1 MGNRNKLAAGRLA
14 VLAFVGSTVSFAQ
27 GQQVGLDGSHVRELE
42 PLAIHPRTS
51 LTIVDQIRHNHFLKK
66 PLDDSASSEIFDK
79 YVSTLDPGHAYLL
92 QSDLDALN
100 KYRYQLDDALKHADL
115 KPAFAIYNTFHDRL
129 LRRLNALVARLEDGV
144 EKFNFDA
151 DETLQI
157 DREGAPWSENE
168 TANDALW
175 DRRLKASIL
184 SMRLSDRDLGDIQD
198 VLLKRYRNRLKQ
210 AQQTRSEDAFQLYIN
225 AFASTYDP
233 HTQYLSPRS
242 SENFNMTMS
251 LSLQGIG
258 AVLRTEDDYTSVVR
272 LVTAG
277 PADKAGE
284 LRPADR
290 IVSVGQ
296 GERGKL
302 IDVVG
307 WRLDDVVELIRGPKG
322 TIVRL
327 GLVDN
332 SGDEESSR
340 VIRIKRD
347 TVKLEDQAAKKRVFT
362 LESELGDVRIGVL
375 EIPTF
380 YVDFNAV
387 RRGDKDFKST
397 TRDVNKLI
405 EELKVEGVDGLV
417 VDLRSNGGGSLQ
429 EAQSLTGLFIRTGP
443 TVQVRKARRPNAR
456 VYRDE
461 DGRTAWDGPLAVLVN
476 RLSASASE
484 IFAGAIQDYQ
494 RGLVIG
500 TQTFGK
506 GTVQTL
512 VPLNRGQLKITEA
525 KFYRVSGDS
534 TQHQGIVPDITYPD
548 VFGIDNIGESTLED
562 ALTWDTIKPTSYRQ
576 TNGVE
581 PYLDRLRMNHE
592 RRVAQDPDFA
602 YLRSLSDWRRQ
613 KRAETHIS
621 LNQATRVNEK
631 EADDVW
637 RLDLENALL
646 IAKGEDP
653 VTNLKELET
662 RRSQREAEK
671 ISGSDED
678 PDPLIIETGNILMDY
693 INLSGSNRHTAQASN

>member
-1 MGNRNKLAAGRLA
+1 M
-14 VLAFVGSTVSFAQ
+14 
-27 GQQVGLDGSHVRELE
+27 
-42 PLAIHPRTS
+42 
-51 LTIVDQIRHNHFLKK
+51 
-66 PLDDSASSEIFDK
+66 
-79 YVSTLDPGHAYLL
+79 DPGHAYLL
-92 QSDLDALN
+92 QTDLDALN
-100 KYRYQLDDALKHADL
+100 EYRYRLDEALKHGDL
-115 KPAFAIYNTFHDRL
+115 KPAFAIYNTFQARL
-129 LRRLNALVARLEDGV
+129 LNRLDALIAGLEDGV

-157 DREGAPWSENE
+157 DRETAPWSESE
-168 TANDALW
+168 AANDALW
-175 DRRLKASIL
+175 ERRVKASIL
-184 SMRLSDRDLGDIQD
+184 SMKLNERDLGDIQD

-242 SENFNMTMS
+242 SENFNMSMS

-284 LRPADR
+284 LKPSDR

-327 GLVDN
+327 ELVDN

-340 VIRIKRD
+340 VIGIKRD
-347 TVKLEDQAAKKRVFT
+347 TVKLEEQAAQKKVFT

-387 RRGDKDFKST
+387 RRGEKNFRST
-397 TRDVNKLI
+397 TRDVNRLI

-461 DGRTAWDGPLAVLVN
+461 DGRMAWDGPLAVLVN

-534 TQHQGIVPDITYPD
+534 TQHQGIVPDIAYPD

-562 ALTWDTIKPTSYRQ
+562 ALSWDTIKPAVYRQ
-576 TNGVE
+576 TNNIQ
-581 PYLDRLRMNHE
+581 PYLERLRVNHE

-602 YLRSLSDWRRQ
+602 YLRSLSNWRRE

-621 LNQATRVNEK
+621 LNQTTRVIEK

-637 RLDLENALL
+637 RLGLENALL
-646 IAKGEDP
+646 IAKGEGP
-653 VTNLKELET
+653 VTNLEDLKA
-662 RRSQREAEK
+662 RQAQRESEK
-671 ISGSDED
+671 TSDSDDE
-678 PDPLIIETGNILMDY
+678 PDPLIMETGHILMDY
-693 INLSGSNRHTAQASN
+693 INLSGVSSQTAQASS

>member
-115 KPAFAIYNTFHDRL
+115 KPAFAIYNTFHARL
-129 LRRLNALVARLEDGV
+129 LRRLNALVARLEEGV

-653 VTNLKELET
+653 VTNLKVLET

-678 PDPLIIETGNILMDY
+678 PDPLVMETGNILMDY
-693 INLSGSNRHTAQASN
+693 INLSCSNRHTAQASN

>member
-1 MGNRNKLAAGRLA
+1 MGNRKKLAAGPLA
-14 VLAFVGSTVSFAQ
+14 VLALIVSVVVCAQ
-27 GQQVGLDGSHVRELE
+27 EGQVGFNESHARDLE

-51 LTIVDQIRHNHFLKK
+51 LTIVDQIRHNHFIKK

-79 YVSTLDPGHAYLL
+79 YVNTLDPGHAYLL
-92 QSDLDALN
+92 QPDLDSLN
-100 KYRYQLDDALKHADL
+100 KYRYRLDEALKHGDL
-115 KPAFAIYNTFHDRL
+115 KPAFAIYNTFHARL
-129 LRRLNALVARLEDGV
+129 LKRLDALIVGLEDGV
-144 EKFNFDA
+144 DKIDFDA
-151 DETLQI
+151 DEKLQI
-157 DREGAPWSENE
+157 DRETAPWSETE
-168 TANDALW
+168 AANDALW
-175 DRRLKASIL
+175 ERRIKASIL
-184 SMRLSDRDLGDIQD
+184 SMKLNERDLGDIQD
-198 VLLKRYRNRLKQ
+198 LLLKRYRNRLKQ
-210 AQQTRSEDAFQLYIN
+210 ARQTRSEDAFQLYIN

-242 SENFNMTMS
+242 SENFNMSMS

-284 LRPADR
+284 LRPSDR

-327 GLVDN
+327 ELVDN

-347 TVKLEDQAAKKRVFT
+347 TVKLEEQAAQKKVFT

-387 RRGDKDFKST
+387 RRGEKNFRST
-397 TRDVNKLI
+397 TRDVSRLI

-429 EAQSLTGLFIRTGP
+429 EAQSLTGLFIRKGP

-534 TQHQGIVPDITYPD
+534 TQHQGIVPDLSYPD

-562 ALTWDTIKPTSYRQ
+562 ALAWDTIKPAAYRE
-576 TNGVE
+576 TNNVQ
-581 PYLDRLRMNHE
+581 PYLERLRVNHE

-602 YLRSLSDWRRQ
+602 YLRSLSNWRRE

-621 LNQATRVNEK
+621 LNQTTRVIEK

-653 VTNLKELET
+653 VTSLKDLDA
-662 RRSQREAEK
+662 RRARRESEK
-671 ISGSDED
+671 NSDSD
-678 PDPLIIETGNILMDY
+678 DTPDPLIMETGHILRDY
-693 INLSGSNRHTAQASN
+693 INLSGVSSQTAQASN

>member
-1 MGNRNKLAAGRLA
+1 MGNRNKLTAGRLA

>member
-1 MGNRNKLAAGRLA
+1 MGNRKKLAAGPLA
-14 VLAFVGSTVSFAQ
+14 VLALIVSVVVCAQ
-27 GQQVGLDGSHVRELE
+27 EGQVGFNESHARDLE

-51 LTIVDQIRHNHFLKK
+51 LTIVDQIRHNHFVKK

-79 YVSTLDPGHAYLL
+79 YVNTLDPGHAYLL
-92 QSDLDALN
+92 QPDLDSLN
-100 KYRYQLDDALKHADL
+100 KYRYRLDEALKHGDL
-115 KPAFAIYNTFHDRL
+115 KPAFAIYNTFHARL
-129 LRRLNALVARLEDGV
+129 LKRLDALIVGLEDGV
-144 EKFNFDA
+144 DKIDFDA
-151 DETLQI
+151 DEKLQI
-157 DREGAPWSENE
+157 DRETAPWSETE
-168 TANDALW
+168 AANDALW
-175 DRRLKASIL
+175 ERRIKASIL
-184 SMRLSDRDLGDIQD
+184 SMKLNERDLGDIQD
-198 VLLKRYRNRLKQ
+198 LLLKRYRNRLKQ
-210 AQQTRSEDAFQLYIN
+210 ARQTRSEDAFQLYIN

-242 SENFNMTMS
+242 SENFNMSMS

-284 LRPADR
+284 LRPSDR

-327 GLVDN
+327 ELVDN

-347 TVKLEDQAAKKRVFT
+347 TVKLEEQAAQKKVFT

-387 RRGDKDFKST
+387 RRGEKNFRST
-397 TRDVNKLI
+397 TRDVSRLI

-429 EAQSLTGLFIRTGP
+429 EAQSLTGLFIRKGP

-534 TQHQGIVPDITYPD
+534 TQHQGIVPDISYPD

-562 ALTWDTIKPTSYRQ
+562 ALAWDTIKPAAYRE
-576 TNGVE
+576 TNNVQ
-581 PYLDRLRMNHE
+581 PYLERLRVNHE

-602 YLRSLSDWRRQ
+602 YLRSLSNWRRE

-621 LNQATRVNEK
+621 LNQTTRVIEK

-653 VTNLKELET
+653 VTSLKDLEA
-662 RRSQREAEK
+662 RRARRESEK
-671 ISGSDED
+671 NSDSD
-678 PDPLIIETGNILMDY
+678 DTPDPLIMETGHILRDY
-693 INLSGSNRHTAQASN
+693 INLSGVSSQTAQASN

>member
-129 LRRLNALVARLEDGV
+129 LRRLNALVARLEEGV

-678 PDPLIIETGNILMDY
+678 PDPLVIETGNILMDY

>member
-1 MGNRNKLAAGRLA
+1 MGNRKKLAAGPLA
-14 VLAFVGSTVSFAQ
+14 VLALIVSAVVYAQ
-27 GQQVGLDGSHVRELE
+27 EGQVAFNESHAQDLE

-51 LTIVDQIRHNHFLKK
+51 LTIVDQIRHNHFIKK

-79 YVSTLDPGHAYLL
+79 YVNTLDPGHAYLL
-92 QSDLDALN
+92 QTDLDALN
-100 KYRYQLDDALKHADL
+100 KYRYRLDEALKHGDL
-115 KPAFAIYNTFHDRL
+115 KPAFAIYNTFQSRL
-129 LRRLNALVARLEDGV
+129 LNRLDALIAGLEDGV

-157 DREGAPWSENE
+157 DREAAPWSESE
-168 TANDALW
+168 AANDALW
-175 DRRLKASIL
+175 ERRVKASIL
-184 SMRLSDRDLGDIQD
+184 SMKLNERDLGDIED

-210 AQQTRSEDAFQLYIN
+210 ARQTRSEDAFQLYIN

-242 SENFNMTMS
+242 SENFNMSMS

-272 LVTAG
+272 LVPAG

-284 LRPADR
+284 LKPSDR

-307 WRLDDVVELIRGPKG
+307 WRLDDVVELIRGPKD

-327 GLVDN
+327 ELVDN

-347 TVKLEDQAAKKRVFT
+347 TVKLEEQAAQKKVFT

-387 RRGDKDFKST
+387 RRGEKNFRST
-397 TRDVNKLI
+397 TRDVSRLI

-429 EAQSLTGLFIRTGP
+429 EAQSLTGLFIRKGP

-456 VYRDE
+456 IYRDE

-534 TQHQGIVPDITYPD
+534 TQHQGIVPDIAYPD

-562 ALTWDTIKPTSYRQ
+562 ALTWDTIKPAVYRQ
-576 TNGVE
+576 TNNVQ
-581 PYLDRLRMNHE
+581 PYLERLRVNHE

-602 YLRSLSDWRRQ
+602 YLRSLSNWRRE

-621 LNQATRVNEK
+621 LNQTTRVIEK

-637 RLDLENALL
+637 RLDLENALI

-653 VTNLKELET
+653 VTSLKDLAA
-662 RRSQREAEK
+662 RQAQRASEK
-671 ISGSDED
+671 ISDSDDD
-678 PDPLIIETGNILMDY
+678 PDPLIMETGHILMDY
-693 INLSGSNRHTAQASN
+693 INLSGVSSQTVQASN

>member
-1 MGNRNKLAAGRLA
+1 MGNREKLAAGPLA
-14 VLAFVGSTVSFAQ
+14 GLALIVSIVVCAQ
-27 GQQVGLDGSHVRELE
+27 EGQVAFHESHARDLE

-51 LTIVDQIRHNHFLKK
+51 LTIVDQIRHNHFVKK

-79 YVSTLDPGHAYLL
+79 YVNALDPGHAYLL
-92 QSDLDALN
+92 QPDLDALN
-100 KYRYQLDDALKHADL
+100 KYRYRLDEALKHGDL
-115 KPAFAIYNTFHDRL
+115 KPAFAIYNTFQARL
-129 LRRLNALVARLEDGV
+129 VNRLDALIAGLEDGI
-144 EKFNFDA
+144 EKFSFDA

-157 DREGAPWSENE
+157 DRETAPWSENE
-168 TANDALW
+168 AANDALW
-175 DRRLKASIL
+175 ERRVKASIL
-184 SMRLSDRDLGDIQD
+184 SMKLNERDLGDIQD

-210 AQQTRSEDAFQLYIN
+210 VRQARSEDAFQLYIN

-242 SENFNMTMS
+242 SENFNMSMS

-284 LRPADR
+284 LRPSDR

-327 GLVDN
+327 ELVDN

-340 VIRIKRD
+340 VIGIKRD
-347 TVKLEDQAAKKRVFT
+347 TVKLEEQAAQKKVFT
-362 LESELGDVRIGVL
+362 LESESGDVRIGVL
-375 EIPTF
+375 QIPTF

-387 RRGDKDFKST
+387 RRGEKNFRST
-397 TRDVNKLI
+397 TRDVSRLI

-443 TVQVRKARRPNAR
+443 TVQVRKARRPKAR

-534 TQHQGIVPDITYPD
+534 TQHQGIVPDISYPD
-548 VFGIDNIGESTLED
+548 VFGIDNIGESTLDD
-562 ALTWDTIKPTSYRQ
+562 ALTWDTIKPAVYRQ
-576 TNGVE
+576 TNNVQ
-581 PYLDRLRMNHE
+581 PYLARLRANHE

-602 YLRSLSDWRRQ
+602 YLRSLSNWRRE

-621 LNQATRVNEK
+621 LNQTTRVIEK

-637 RLDLENALL
+637 RLGLENALL

-653 VTNLKELET
+653 VTSLKDLKARQVQQE
-662 RRSQREAEK
+662 SEK
-671 ISGSDED
+671 VSDSDED
-678 PDPLIIETGNILMDY
+678 PDPLIMETGHILMDY
-693 INLSGSNRHTAQASN
+693 INLSGVSSQTAQASN

>member
-1 MGNRNKLAAGRLA
+1 MGNRKKLAAGPLA
-14 VLAFVGSTVSFAQ
+14 VLALIVSVVVCAQ
-27 GQQVGLDGSHVRELE
+27 EGQVAFNESHARDLE

-51 LTIVDQIRHNHFLKK
+51 LTIVDQIRHNHFIKK

-79 YVSTLDPGHAYLL
+79 YVNTLDPGHAYLL
-92 QSDLDALN
+92 QPDLDSLN
-100 KYRYQLDDALKHADL
+100 KYRYRLDEALKHGDL
-115 KPAFAIYNTFHDRL
+115 KPAFAIYNTFHARL
-129 LRRLNALVARLEDGV
+129 LKRLDALIVGLEDGV
-144 EKFNFDA
+144 DKIDFDA
-151 DETLQI
+151 DEKLQI
-157 DREGAPWSENE
+157 DRETAPWSESE
-168 TANDALW
+168 AANDALW
-175 DRRLKASIL
+175 ERRIKASIL
-184 SMRLSDRDLGDIQD
+184 SMKLNERDLGDIQD
-198 VLLKRYRNRLKQ
+198 LLLKRYRNRLKQ
-210 AQQTRSEDAFQLYIN
+210 ARQTRSEDAFQLYIN

-242 SENFNMTMS
+242 SENFNMSMS

-284 LRPADR
+284 LRPSDR

-327 GLVDN
+327 ELVDN

-347 TVKLEDQAAKKRVFT
+347 TVKLEEQAAQKKVFT

-387 RRGDKDFKST
+387 RRGEKNFRST
-397 TRDVNKLI
+397 TRDVSRLI
-405 EELKVEGVDGLV
+405 EELKAEGLDGLV

-429 EAQSLTGLFIRTGP
+429 EAQSLTGLFIRKGP

-461 DGRTAWDGPLAVLVN
+461 DERTAWDGPLAVLVN

-534 TQHQGIVPDITYPD
+534 TQHQGIVPDISYPD

-562 ALTWDTIKPTSYRQ
+562 ALAWDTIKPAAYRE
-576 TNGVE
+576 TNNVQ
-581 PYLDRLRMNHE
+581 PYLERLRVNHE

-602 YLRSLSDWRRQ
+602 YLRSLSNWRRE

-621 LNQATRVNEK
+621 LNQTTRVIEK

-653 VTNLKELET
+653 VTSLKGLEA
-662 RRSQREAEK
+662 RRARRESEK
-671 ISGSDED
+671 NSDSD
-678 PDPLIIETGNILMDY
+678 DTPDPLIMETGHILRDY
-693 INLSGSNRHTAQASN
+693 INLSGVSSQTAQASN

>member
-14 VLAFVGSTVSFAQ
+14 VLALFSSAVLYTQ
-27 GQQVGLDGSHVRELE
+27 GQQVALDGSHVRELE
-42 PLAIHPRTS
+42 PLAVHPRTS

-79 YVSTLDPGHAYLL
+79 YVTTLDPGHAYLL

-100 KYRYQLDDALKHADL
+100 KYRYQLDEALKHGDL
-115 KPAFAIYNTFHDRL
+115 KPAFDIYNTFHNRYL
-129 LRRLNALVARLEDGV
+129 KRLNALVERLEDGV
-144 EKFNFDA
+144 EKFDFDE

-157 DREGAPWSENE
+157 DREAAPWSENE

-210 AQQTRSEDAFQLYIN
+210 AQQARSEDAFQLYIN

-284 LRPADR
+284 LRPSDR

-322 TIVRL
+322 TVVRL

-332 SGDEESSR
+332 SGDEESGR

-387 RRGDKDFKST
+387 RRGDKNFKST

-405 EELKVEGVDGLV
+405 EELKDEGVDGLV

-429 EAQSLTGLFIRTGP
+429 EAQSLTGLFIRNGP

-456 VYRDE
+456 VYSDE

-534 TQHQGIVPDITYPD
+534 TQHQGIVPDIAYPD
-548 VFGIDNIGESTLED
+548 VFGIDNIGESTLDD
-562 ALTWDTIKPTSYRQ
+562 ALTWDTIKPTSYQQ
-576 TNGVE
+576 TNGIE
-581 PYLDRLRMNHE
+581 PYLDQLRENHE

-613 KRAETHIS
+613 KRAETHVS

-631 EADDVW
+631 EADDEW

-671 ISGSDED
+671 ISGTDED

-693 INLSGSNRHTAQASN
+693 INLSGLNRHTAQASN

>member
-51 LTIVDQIRHNHFLKK
+51 LTIVDQIRHNHFIKK

>member
-1 MGNRNKLAAGRLA
+1 MGNRKKLAAGPLA
-14 VLAFVGSTVSFAQ
+14 VLALIVSVVVCAQ
-27 GQQVGLDGSHVRELE
+27 EGQVGFNESHARDLE

-51 LTIVDQIRHNHFLKK
+51 LTIVDQIRHNHFVKK

-79 YVSTLDPGHAYLL
+79 YVNTLDPGHAYLL
-92 QSDLDALN
+92 QPDLDSLN
-100 KYRYQLDDALKHADL
+100 KYRYRLDEALKHGDL
-115 KPAFAIYNTFHDRL
+115 KPAFAIYNTFHARL
-129 LRRLNALVARLEDGV
+129 LKRLDALIVGLEDGV
-144 EKFNFDA
+144 DKIDFDA
-151 DETLQI
+151 DEKLQI
-157 DREGAPWSENE
+157 DRETAPWSETE
-168 TANDALW
+168 AANDALW
-175 DRRLKASIL
+175 ERRIKASIL
-184 SMRLSDRDLGDIQD
+184 SMKLNERDLGDIQD
-198 VLLKRYRNRLKQ
+198 LLLKRYRNRLKQ
-210 AQQTRSEDAFQLYIN
+210 ARQTRSEDAFQLYIN

-242 SENFNMTMS
+242 SENFNMSMS

-284 LRPADR
+284 LRPSDR

-327 GLVDN
+327 ELVDN

-347 TVKLEDQAAKKRVFT
+347 TVKLEEQAAQKKVFT

-387 RRGDKDFKST
+387 RRGEKNFRST
-397 TRDVNKLI
+397 TRDVSRLI

-429 EAQSLTGLFIRTGP
+429 EAQSLTGLFIRKGP

-534 TQHQGIVPDITYPD
+534 TQHQGIVPDISYPD

-562 ALTWDTIKPTSYRQ
+562 ALAWDTIKPAAYRE
-576 TNGVE
+576 TNNVQ
-581 PYLDRLRMNHE
+581 PYLERLRVNHE

-602 YLRSLSDWRRQ
+602 YLRSLSNWRRE

-621 LNQATRVNEK
+621 LNQTTRVIEK

-653 VTNLKELET
+653 VTSLKGLEA
-662 RRSQREAEK
+662 RRARRESEK
-671 ISGSDED
+671 NSDSD
-678 PDPLIIETGNILMDY
+678 DTPDPLIMETGHILRDY
-693 INLSGSNRHTAQASN
+693 INLSGVSSQTAQASN

>member
-1 MGNRNKLAAGRLA
+1 MGNRKKLAAGPLA
-14 VLAFVGSTVSFAQ
+14 VLALIVSAVVYAQ
-27 GQQVGLDGSHVRELE
+27 EGQVAFNESHAQDLE

-51 LTIVDQIRHNHFLKK
+51 LTIVDQIRHNHFIKK

-79 YVSTLDPGHAYLL
+79 YVNTLDPGHAYLL
-92 QSDLDALN
+92 QTDLDALN
-100 KYRYQLDDALKHADL
+100 KYRYRLDEALKHGDL
-115 KPAFAIYNTFHDRL
+115 KPAFAIYNTFQVRL
-129 LRRLNALVARLEDGV
+129 LNRLDALIAGLEDGV

-157 DREGAPWSENE
+157 DREAAPWSESE
-168 TANDALW
+168 AANDALW
-175 DRRLKASIL
+175 ERRVKASIL
-184 SMRLSDRDLGDIQD
+184 SMKLNERDLGDIED

-210 AQQTRSEDAFQLYIN
+210 ARQTRSEDAFQLYIN

-242 SENFNMTMS
+242 SENFNMSMS

-272 LVTAG
+272 LVPAG

-284 LRPADR
+284 LKPSDR

-307 WRLDDVVELIRGPKG
+307 WRLDDVVELIRGPKD

-327 GLVDN
+327 ELVDN

-347 TVKLEDQAAKKRVFT
+347 TVKLEEQAAQKKVFT

-387 RRGDKDFKST
+387 RRGEKNFRST
-397 TRDVNKLI
+397 TRDVSRLI

-429 EAQSLTGLFIRTGP
+429 EAQSLTGLFIRKGP

-456 VYRDE
+456 IYRDE

-534 TQHQGIVPDITYPD
+534 TQHQGIVPDIAYPD

-562 ALTWDTIKPTSYRQ
+562 ALTWDTIKPAVYRQ
-576 TNGVE
+576 TNNVQ
-581 PYLDRLRMNHE
+581 PYLERLRVNHE

-602 YLRSLSDWRRQ
+602 YLRSLSNWRRE

-621 LNQATRVNEK
+621 LNQTTRVIEK

-637 RLDLENALL
+637 RLDLENALI

-653 VTNLKELET
+653 VTSLKDLAA
-662 RRSQREAEK
+662 RQAQRASEK
-671 ISGSDED
+671 ISDSDDD
-678 PDPLIIETGNILMDY
+678 PDPLIMETGHILMDY
-693 INLSGSNRHTAQASN
+693 INLSGVSSQTVQASN

>member
-1 MGNRNKLAAGRLA
+1 MGNRKKLAAGPLA
-14 VLAFVGSTVSFAQ
+14 VLALIVSVVVCAQ
-27 GQQVGLDGSHVRELE
+27 EGQVGFNESHARDLE

-51 LTIVDQIRHNHFLKK
+51 LTIVDQIRHNHFVKK

-79 YVSTLDPGHAYLL
+79 YVNTLDPGHAYLL
-92 QSDLDALN
+92 QPDLDSLN
-100 KYRYQLDDALKHADL
+100 KYRYRLDEALKHGDL
-115 KPAFAIYNTFHDRL
+115 KPAFAIYNTFHARL
-129 LRRLNALVARLEDGV
+129 LKRLDALIVGLEDGV
-144 EKFNFDA
+144 DKIDFDA
-151 DETLQI
+151 DEKLQI
-157 DREGAPWSENE
+157 DRETAPWSESE
-168 TANDALW
+168 AANDALW
-175 DRRLKASIL
+175 ERRIKASIL
-184 SMRLSDRDLGDIQD
+184 SMKLNERDLGDIQD
-198 VLLKRYRNRLKQ
+198 LLLKRYRNRLKQ
-210 AQQTRSEDAFQLYIN
+210 ARQTRSEDAFQLYIN

-242 SENFNMTMS
+242 SENFNMSMS

-284 LRPADR
+284 LRPSDR

-327 GLVDN
+327 ELVDN

-347 TVKLEDQAAKKRVFT
+347 TVKLEEQAAQKKVFT
-362 LESELGDVRIGVL
+362 LESESGDVRIGVL

-387 RRGDKDFKST
+387 RRGEKNFRST
-397 TRDVNKLI
+397 TRDVSRLI
-405 EELKVEGVDGLV
+405 EELKAEGLDGLV

-429 EAQSLTGLFIRTGP
+429 EAQSLTGLFIRKGP

-461 DGRTAWDGPLAVLVN
+461 DERTAWDGPLAVLVN

-534 TQHQGIVPDITYPD
+534 TQHQGIVPDISYPD

-562 ALTWDTIKPTSYRQ
+562 ALAWDTIKPAAYRE
-576 TNGVE
+576 TNNVQ
-581 PYLDRLRMNHE
+581 PYLERLRVNHE

-602 YLRSLSDWRRQ
+602 YLRSLSNWRRE

-621 LNQATRVNEK
+621 LNQTTRVIEK

-637 RLDLENALL
+637 RLGLENALL
-646 IAKGEDP
+646 IAKGEAP
-653 VTNLKELET
+653 VTNLEDLKA
-662 RRSQREAEK
+662 RQAQRESEK
-671 ISGSDED
+671 TSDSDDE
-678 PDPLIIETGNILMDY
+678 PDPLIMETGHILMDY
-693 INLSGSNRHTAQASN
+693 INLSGVSGQTAQASS

>member
-1 MGNRNKLAAGRLA
+1 MGNRKKLAAGPLA
-14 VLAFVGSTVSFAQ
+14 VLALIVSSVVYAQ
-27 GQQVGLDGSHVRELE
+27 EGQVAFNESHAQDLE

-51 LTIVDQIRHNHFLKK
+51 LTIVDQIRHNHFIKK

-79 YVSTLDPGHAYLL
+79 YVNTLDPGHAYLL
-92 QSDLDALN
+92 QTDLDALN
-100 KYRYQLDDALKHADL
+100 KYRYRLDEALKHGDL
-115 KPAFAIYNTFHDRL
+115 KPAFAIYNTFQARL
-129 LRRLNALVARLEDGV
+129 LNRLDALIAGLEDGV

-157 DREGAPWSENE
+157 DREAAPWSESE
-168 TANDALW
+168 AANDALW
-175 DRRLKASIL
+175 ERRVKASIL
-184 SMRLSDRDLGDIQD
+184 SMKLNERDLGDIQD

-210 AQQTRSEDAFQLYIN
+210 ARQTRSEDAFQLYIN

-242 SENFNMTMS
+242 SENFNMSMS

-284 LRPADR
+284 LKPSDR

-307 WRLDDVVELIRGPKG
+307 WRLDDVVELIRGPKD

-327 GLVDN
+327 ELVDN

-347 TVKLEDQAAKKRVFT
+347 TVKLEEQAAQKKVFT

-387 RRGDKDFKST
+387 RRGEKNFRST
-397 TRDVNKLI
+397 TRDVSRLI

-429 EAQSLTGLFIRTGP
+429 EAQSLTGLFIRKGP

-456 VYRDE
+456 IYRDE

-534 TQHQGIVPDITYPD
+534 TQHQGIVPDIAYPD

-562 ALTWDTIKPTSYRQ
+562 ALTWDTIKPAVYRQ
-576 TNGVE
+576 TNNVQ
-581 PYLDRLRMNHE
+581 PYLERLRVNHE

-602 YLRSLSDWRRQ
+602 YLRSLSNWRRE

-621 LNQATRVNEK
+621 LNQTIRVIEK

-653 VTNLKELET
+653 VTSLKDLAA
-662 RRSQREAEK
+662 RQAQRASEK
-671 ISGSDED
+671 ISDSDDD
-678 PDPLIIETGNILMDY
+678 PDPLIMETGHILMDY
-693 INLSGSNRHTAQASN
+693 INLSGVSSQTAQASN

>member
-100 KYRYQLDDALKHADL
+100 KYRYQLDEALKHGDL

-129 LRRLNALVARLEDGV
+129 LKRLNALVARLEEGV

-157 DREGAPWSENE
+157 DREAAPWSENE

-602 YLRSLSDWRRQ
+602 YLQSLSDWRRQ

>member
-1 MGNRNKLAAGRLA
+1 MKL
-14 VLAFVGSTVSFAQ
+14 
-27 GQQVGLDGSHVRELE
+27 
-42 PLAIHPRTS
+42 
-51 LTIVDQIRHNHFLKK
+51 
-66 PLDDSASSEIFDK
+66 
-79 YVSTLDPGHAYLL
+79 
-92 QSDLDALN
+92 
-100 KYRYQLDDALKHADL
+100 
-115 KPAFAIYNTFHDRL
+115 
-129 LRRLNALVARLEDGV
+129 
-144 EKFNFDA
+144 
-151 DETLQI
+151 
-157 DREGAPWSENE
+157 NE
-168 TANDALW
+168 
-175 DRRLKASIL
+175 
-184 SMRLSDRDLGDIQD
+184 RDLGDIQD
-198 VLLKRYRNRLKQ
+198 LLLKRYRNRLKQ
-210 AQQTRSEDAFQLYIN
+210 ARQTRSEDAFQLYIN

-242 SENFNMTMS
+242 SENFNMSMS

-284 LRPADR
+284 LRPSDR

-327 GLVDN
+327 ELVDN

-347 TVKLEDQAAKKRVFT
+347 TVKLEEQAAQKKVFT

-387 RRGDKDFKST
+387 RRGEKNFRST
-397 TRDVNKLI
+397 TRDVSRLI

-417 VDLRSNGGGSLQ
+417 VDLRGNGGGSLQ
-429 EAQSLTGLFIRTGP
+429 EAQSLTGLFIRKGP

-461 DGRTAWDGPLAVLVN
+461 DERTAWDGPLAVLVN

-534 TQHQGIVPDITYPD
+534 TQHQGIVPDISYPD

-562 ALTWDTIKPTSYRQ
+562 ALAWDTIKPAAYRE
-576 TNGVE
+576 TNNVQ
-581 PYLDRLRMNHE
+581 PYLERLRVNHE

-602 YLRSLSDWRRQ
+602 YLRSLSNWRRE

-621 LNQATRVNEK
+621 LNQTTRVIEK

-653 VTNLKELET
+653 VTSLKDLDA
-662 RRSQREAEK
+662 RRARRESEK
-671 ISGSDED
+671 NSDSD
-678 PDPLIIETGNILMDY
+678 DTPDPLIMETGHILRDY
-693 INLSGSNRHTAQASN
+693 INLSGVSSQTAQASN

>member
-534 TQHQGIVPDITYPD
+534 TQHQGVVPDINYPD

>member
-100 KYRYQLDDALKHADL
+100 KYRYQLDEALKHGDL

-129 LRRLNALVARLEDGV
+129 LKRLNALLARLEDGV

-157 DREGAPWSENE
+157 DREAAPWSENE

>member
-1 MGNRNKLAAGRLA
+1 MGNRKKLAAGPLA
-14 VLAFVGSTVSFAQ
+14 VLALIVSSVVYAQ
-27 GQQVGLDGSHVRELE
+27 EGQVAFNESHAQDLE

-51 LTIVDQIRHNHFLKK
+51 LTIVDQIRHNHFIKK

-79 YVSTLDPGHAYLL
+79 YVNTLDPGHAYLL
-92 QSDLDALN
+92 QTDLDALN
-100 KYRYQLDDALKHADL
+100 EYRYRLDEALKHGDL
-115 KPAFAIYNTFHDRL
+115 KPAFAIYNTFQARL
-129 LRRLNALVARLEDGV
+129 LNRLDALIAGLEDGV

-157 DREGAPWSENE
+157 DREAAPWSESE
-168 TANDALW
+168 AANDALW
-175 DRRLKASIL
+175 ERRVKASIL
-184 SMRLSDRDLGDIQD
+184 SMKLNERDLGDIQD

-210 AQQTRSEDAFQLYIN
+210 ARQTRSEDAFQLYIN

-242 SENFNMTMS
+242 SENFNMSMS

-272 LVTAG
+272 LVPAG

-284 LRPADR
+284 LKPSDR

-307 WRLDDVVELIRGPKG
+307 WRLDDVVELIRGPKD

-327 GLVDN
+327 ELVDN

-347 TVKLEDQAAKKRVFT
+347 TVKLEEQAAQKKVFT

-387 RRGDKDFKST
+387 RRGEKNFRST
-397 TRDVNKLI
+397 TRDVSRLI

-429 EAQSLTGLFIRTGP
+429 EAQSLTGLFIRKGP

-456 VYRDE
+456 IYRDE

-534 TQHQGIVPDITYPD
+534 TQHQGIVPDIAYPD

-562 ALTWDTIKPTSYRQ
+562 ALTWDTIKPAVYRQ
-576 TNGVE
+576 TNNVQ
-581 PYLDRLRMNHE
+581 PYLERLRVKHE

-602 YLRSLSDWRRQ
+602 YLRSLSNWRRE

-621 LNQATRVNEK
+621 LNQTTRVIEK

-653 VTNLKELET
+653 VTSLKDLAA
-662 RRSQREAEK
+662 RQAQRASEK
-671 ISGSDED
+671 ISDSDDD
-678 PDPLIIETGNILMDY
+678 PDPLIMETGHILMDY
-693 INLSGSNRHTAQASN
+693 INLSGVSSQTAQASN

>member
-129 LRRLNALVARLEDGV
+129 LRRLNALVARLEEGV

>member
-1 MGNRNKLAAGRLA
+1 MGNRKKLAAGPLA
-14 VLAFVGSTVSFAQ
+14 VLALIVSSVVYAQ
-27 GQQVGLDGSHVRELE
+27 EGQVAFNESHAQDLE

-51 LTIVDQIRHNHFLKK
+51 LTIVDQIRHNHFIKK

-79 YVSTLDPGHAYLL
+79 YVNTLDPGHAYLL
-92 QSDLDALN
+92 QTDLDALN
-100 KYRYQLDDALKHADL
+100 KYRYRLDEALKHGDL
-115 KPAFAIYNTFHDRL
+115 KPAFAIYNTFQARL
-129 LRRLNALVARLEDGV
+129 LNRLDALIAGLEDGV
-144 EKFNFDA
+144 EKINFDA

-157 DREGAPWSENE
+157 DREAAPWSESE
-168 TANDALW
+168 AANDALW
-175 DRRLKASIL
+175 ERRVKASIL
-184 SMRLSDRDLGDIQD
+184 SMKLNERDLGDIQD

-210 AQQTRSEDAFQLYIN
+210 ARQTRSEDAFQLYIN

-242 SENFNMTMS
+242 SENFNMSMS

-272 LVTAG
+272 LVPAG

-284 LRPADR
+284 LKPSDR

-307 WRLDDVVELIRGPKG
+307 WRLDDVVELIRGPKD

-327 GLVDN
+327 ELVDN

-347 TVKLEDQAAKKRVFT
+347 TVKLEEQAAQKKVFT

-387 RRGDKDFKST
+387 RRGEKNFRST
-397 TRDVNKLI
+397 TRDVSRLI

-429 EAQSLTGLFIRTGP
+429 EAQSLTGLFIRKGP

-456 VYRDE
+456 IYRDE

-534 TQHQGIVPDITYPD
+534 TQHQGIVPDIAYPD

-562 ALTWDTIKPTSYRQ
+562 ALTWDTIKPAVYRQ
-576 TNGVE
+576 TNNIQ
-581 PYLDRLRMNHE
+581 PYLERLRVNHE

-602 YLRSLSDWRRQ
+602 YLRSLSNWRRE

-621 LNQATRVNEK
+621 LNQTTRVIEK

-637 RLDLENALL
+637 RLGLENALL

-653 VTNLKELET
+653 VTSLKDLAA
-662 RRSQREAEK
+662 RQAQRASEK
-671 ISGSDED
+671 ISDSDDD
-678 PDPLIIETGNILMDY
+678 PDPLIMETGHILMDY
-693 INLSGSNRHTAQASN
+693 INLSGVSSQTAQASN

>member
-1 MGNRNKLAAGRLA
+1 M
-14 VLAFVGSTVSFAQ
+14 
-27 GQQVGLDGSHVRELE
+27 
-42 PLAIHPRTS
+42 
-51 LTIVDQIRHNHFLKK
+51 DQIRHNHFVKK

-79 YVSTLDPGHAYLL
+79 YVNALDPGHAYLL
-92 QSDLDALN
+92 QPDLDALN
-100 KYRYQLDDALKHADL
+100 KYRYRLDEALKHGDL
-115 KPAFAIYNTFHDRL
+115 KPAFAIYNTFQARL
-129 LRRLNALVARLEDGV
+129 VNRLDALIAGLEDGI
-144 EKFNFDA
+144 EKFSFDA

-157 DREGAPWSENE
+157 DRETAPWSENE
-168 TANDALW
+168 AANDALW
-175 DRRLKASIL
+175 ERRVKASIL
-184 SMRLSDRDLGDIQD
+184 SMKLNERDLGDIQD

-210 AQQTRSEDAFQLYIN
+210 VRQARSEDAFQLYIN

-242 SENFNMTMS
+242 SENFNMSMS

-284 LRPADR
+284 LRPSDR

-327 GLVDN
+327 ELVDN

-340 VIRIKRD
+340 VIGIKRD
-347 TVKLEDQAAKKRVFT
+347 TVKLEEQAAQKKVFT
-362 LESELGDVRIGVL
+362 LESESGDVRIGVL
-375 EIPTF
+375 QIPTF

-387 RRGDKDFKST
+387 RRGEKNFRST
-397 TRDVNKLI
+397 TRDVSRLI

-443 TVQVRKARRPNAR
+443 TVQVRKARRPKAR

-534 TQHQGIVPDITYPD
+534 TQHQGIVPDISYPD
-548 VFGIDNIGESTLED
+548 VFGIDNIGESTLDD
-562 ALTWDTIKPTSYRQ
+562 ALTWDTIKPAVYRQ
-576 TNGVE
+576 TNNVQ
-581 PYLDRLRMNHE
+581 PYLARLRANHE

-602 YLRSLSDWRRQ
+602 YLRSLSNWRRE

-621 LNQATRVNEK
+621 LNQTTRVIEK

-637 RLDLENALL
+637 RLGLENALL
-646 IAKGEDP
+646 IAKGDDP
-653 VTNLKELET
+653 VTSLKDLKARQMQQE
-662 RRSQREAEK
+662 SEK
-671 ISGSDED
+671 VSDSDED
-678 PDPLIIETGNILMDY
+678 PDPLIMETGHILMDY
-693 INLSGSNRHTAQASN
+693 INLSGVSSQTAQASN

>member
-115 KPAFAIYNTFHDRL
+115 KPAFAIYNTFHARL
-129 LRRLNALVARLEDGV
+129 LRRLNALVARLEEGV

>member
-1 MGNRNKLAAGRLA
+1 MGNRNKLTAGRLA

-92 QSDLDALN
+92 QSDLDALDN
-100 KYRYQLDDALKHADL
+100 YRYQLDEALKHGDL

-129 LRRLNALVARLEDGV
+129 LKRLNALVARLEEGV

-157 DREGAPWSENE
+157 DREAAPWSENE

>member
-157 DREGAPWSENE
+157 DREAAPWSENE

>member
-1 MGNRNKLAAGRLA
+1 MGNRKKLAAGPLA
-14 VLAFVGSTVSFAQ
+14 VLALIVSVVVCAQ
-27 GQQVGLDGSHVRELE
+27 EGQVGFNESHARDLE

-51 LTIVDQIRHNHFLKK
+51 LTIVDQIRHNHFIKK

-79 YVSTLDPGHAYLL
+79 YVNTLDPGHAYLL
-92 QSDLDALN
+92 QPDLDSLN
-100 KYRYQLDDALKHADL
+100 KYRYRLDEALKHGDL
-115 KPAFAIYNTFHDRL
+115 KPAFAIYNTFHARL
-129 LRRLNALVARLEDGV
+129 LKRLDALIVGLEDGV
-144 EKFNFDA
+144 DKIDFDA
-151 DETLQI
+151 DEKLQI
-157 DREGAPWSENE
+157 DRETAPWSETE
-168 TANDALW
+168 AANDALW
-175 DRRLKASIL
+175 ERRIKASIL
-184 SMRLSDRDLGDIQD
+184 SMKLNERDLGDIQD
-198 VLLKRYRNRLKQ
+198 LLLKRYRNRLKQ
-210 AQQTRSEDAFQLYIN
+210 ARQTRSEDAFQLYIN

-242 SENFNMTMS
+242 SENFNMSMS

-284 LRPADR
+284 LRPSDR

-327 GLVDN
+327 ELVDN

-347 TVKLEDQAAKKRVFT
+347 TVKLEEQAAQKKVFT

-387 RRGDKDFKST
+387 RRGEKNFRST
-397 TRDVNKLI
+397 TRDVSRLI

-429 EAQSLTGLFIRTGP
+429 EAQSLTGLFIRKGP

-534 TQHQGIVPDITYPD
+534 TQHQGIVPDISYPD

-562 ALTWDTIKPTSYRQ
+562 ALAWDTIKPAAYRE
-576 TNGVE
+576 TNNVQ
-581 PYLDRLRMNHE
+581 PYLERLRVNHE

-602 YLRSLSDWRRQ
+602 YLRSLSNWRRE

-621 LNQATRVNEK
+621 LNQTTRVIEK

-653 VTNLKELET
+653 VTSLKDLEA
-662 RRSQREAEK
+662 RRARRESEK
-671 ISGSDED
+671 NSDSD
-678 PDPLIIETGNILMDY
+678 DTPDPLIMETGHILRDY
-693 INLSGSNRHTAQASN
+693 INLSGVSSQTAQASN

>member
-1 MGNRNKLAAGRLA
+1 M
-14 VLAFVGSTVSFAQ
+14 
-27 GQQVGLDGSHVRELE
+27 
-42 PLAIHPRTS
+42 
-51 LTIVDQIRHNHFLKK
+51 DQIRHNHFVKK

-79 YVSTLDPGHAYLL
+79 YVNALDPGHAYLL
-92 QSDLDALN
+92 QPDLDALN
-100 KYRYQLDDALKHADL
+100 KYRYRLDEALKHGDL
-115 KPAFAIYNTFHDRL
+115 KPAFAIYNTFQARL
-129 LRRLNALVARLEDGV
+129 VNRLDALIAGLEDGI
-144 EKFNFDA
+144 EKFSFDA

-157 DREGAPWSENE
+157 DRETAPWSENE
-168 TANDALW
+168 AANDALW
-175 DRRLKASIL
+175 ERRVKASIL
-184 SMRLSDRDLGDIQD
+184 SMKLNERDLGDIQD

-210 AQQTRSEDAFQLYIN
+210 VRQARSEDAFQLYIN

-242 SENFNMTMS
+242 SENFNMSMS

-284 LRPADR
+284 LRPSDR

-327 GLVDN
+327 ELVDN

-340 VIRIKRD
+340 VIGIKRD
-347 TVKLEDQAAKKRVFT
+347 TVKLEEQAAQKKVFT
-362 LESELGDVRIGVL
+362 LESESGDVRIGVL
-375 EIPTF
+375 QIPTF

-387 RRGDKDFKST
+387 RRGEKNFRST
-397 TRDVNKLI
+397 TRDVSRLI

-443 TVQVRKARRPNAR
+443 TVQVRKARRPKAR

-534 TQHQGIVPDITYPD
+534 TQHQGIVPDISYPD
-548 VFGIDNIGESTLED
+548 VFGIDNIGESTLDD
-562 ALTWDTIKPTSYRQ
+562 ALTWDTIKPAVYRQ
-576 TNGVE
+576 TNNVQ
-581 PYLDRLRMNHE
+581 PYLARLRANHE

-602 YLRSLSDWRRQ
+602 YLRSLSNWRRE

-621 LNQATRVNEK
+621 LNQTTRVIEK

-637 RLDLENALL
+637 RLGLENALL
-646 IAKGEDP
+646 IAKGDDP
-653 VTNLKELET
+653 VTSLKDLKARQVQQE
-662 RRSQREAEK
+662 SEK
-671 ISGSDED
+671 VSDSDED
-678 PDPLIIETGNILMDY
+678 PDPLIMETGHILMDY
-693 INLSGSNRHTAQASN
+693 INLSGVSSQTAQASN

>member
-115 KPAFAIYNTFHDRL
+115 KPAFAIYNTFHARL

-157 DREGAPWSENE
+157 DREAAPWSENE

>member
-115 KPAFAIYNTFHDRL
+115 KPAFAIYNTFHARL

-678 PDPLIIETGNILMDY
+678 PDPLVVETGNILMDY

>member
-100 KYRYQLDDALKHADL
+100 KYRYQLDEALKHGDL

-129 LRRLNALVARLEDGV
+129 LRRLNALVARLEEGV

-157 DREGAPWSENE
+157 DREAAPWSENE

-322 TIVRL
+322 TIMRL

-592 RRVAQDPDFA
+592 QRVAQDPDFA

>member
-92 QSDLDALN
+92 QSDLDALDN
-100 KYRYQLDDALKHADL
+100 YRYQLDEALKHGDL

-129 LRRLNALVARLEDGV
+129 LKRLNALVARLEEGV

-157 DREGAPWSENE
+157 DREAAPWSENE

-581 PYLDRLRMNHE
+581 PYLDRLRVNHE

-602 YLRSLSDWRRQ
+602 YLQSLSDWRRQ

>member
-1 MGNRNKLAAGRLA
+1 MGNRTKLAVRPLA
-14 VLAFVGSTVSFAQ
+14 LVALVASFIVCAEDQKGAFN
-27 GQQVGLDGSHVRELE
+27 DDHVPNLE

-51 LTIVDQIRHNHFLKK
+51 LTIVDQIRHNHFVKK
-66 PLDDSASSEIFDK
+66 PLDDAASSEIFDK
-79 YVSTLDPGHAYLL
+79 YVNTLDPGHAYLL
-92 QSDLDALN
+92 QTDLDALN
-100 KYRYQLDDALKHADL
+100 NYRYQLDEALKHGDL
-115 KPAFAIYNTFHDRL
+115 KPAFAIYNTFRGRLLDRL
-129 LRRLNALVARLEDGV
+129 DSLVARLEEGV
-144 EKFNFDA
+144 EKFTFESE
-151 DETLQI
+151 DELQL
-157 DREGAPWSENE
+157 DRDTAPWPENE
-168 TANDALW
+168 AASDALW
-175 DRRLKASIL
+175 ERRLKASIL
-184 SMRLSDRDLGDIQD
+184 SMKLNERDLDDIQD

-210 AQQTRSEDAFQLYIN
+210 AQKTRPEDAFQIYIN

-242 SENFNMTMS
+242 SENFNMSMS

-284 LRPADR
+284 LRPSDR

-332 SGDEESSR
+332 SGDEESGR
-340 VIRIKRD
+340 VIQIKRD
-347 TVKLEDQAAKKRVFT
+347 TVKLEEQAAQKKVFK

-387 RRGDKDFKST
+387 RRGEKNFRST
-397 TRDVNKLI
+397 TRDVRKLI
-405 EELKVEGVDGLV
+405 EELKAEGVDGLV

-429 EAQSLTGLFIRTGP
+429 EAQSLTGLFISTGP
-443 TVQVRKARRPNAR
+443 TVQVRKARRPSAR

-534 TQHQGIVPDITYPD
+534 TQHQGIVPDIAYPD
-548 VFGIDNIGESTLED
+548 VFGVDDIGESTLED
-562 ALTWDTIKPTSYRQ
+562 ALIWDTIKPAPYREG
-576 TNGVE
+576 NAIR
-581 PYLDRLRMNHE
+581 PYLDRLRANHE
-592 RRVAQDPDFA
+592 RRVSQDPDFV
-602 YLRSLSDWRRQ
+602 YLRSMSDWRKE
-613 KRAETHIS
+613 KRAETHVS
-621 LNQATRVNEK
+621 LNQTTRLSEK
-631 EADDVW
+631 EADDLW
-637 RLDLENALL
+637 RLELENTLL
-646 IAKGEDP
+646 VANGENP
-653 VTNLKELET
+653 VKSLKELEAHKS
-662 RRSQREAEK
+662 RREAEK
-671 ISGSDED
+671 VSESSED
-678 PDPLIIETGNILMDY
+678 PDPLIVETGHILKDY
-693 INLSGSNRHTAQASN
+693 INLSGVNRHTAQASN

>member
-1 MGNRNKLAAGRLA
+1 MGNRKKLAAGPLA
-14 VLAFVGSTVSFAQ
+14 VIALIVSVVVCAQ
-27 GQQVGLDGSHVRELE
+27 EGQVGFNESHARDLE

-51 LTIVDQIRHNHFLKK
+51 LTIVDQIRHNHFIKK

-79 YVSTLDPGHAYLL
+79 YVNTLDPGHAYLL
-92 QSDLDALN
+92 QPDLDSLN
-100 KYRYQLDDALKHADL
+100 KYRYRLDEALKHGDL
-115 KPAFAIYNTFHDRL
+115 KPAFAIYNTFHARL
-129 LRRLNALVARLEDGV
+129 LKRLDALIVGLEDGV
-144 EKFNFDA
+144 DKIDFDA
-151 DETLQI
+151 DEKLQI
-157 DREGAPWSENE
+157 DRETAPWSETE
-168 TANDALW
+168 AANDALW
-175 DRRLKASIL
+175 ERRIKASIL
-184 SMRLSDRDLGDIQD
+184 SMKLNERDLGDIQD
-198 VLLKRYRNRLKQ
+198 LLLKRYRNRLKQ
-210 AQQTRSEDAFQLYIN
+210 ARQTRSEDAFQLYIN

-242 SENFNMTMS
+242 SENFNMSMS

-284 LRPADR
+284 LRPSDR

-327 GLVDN
+327 ELVDN

-347 TVKLEDQAAKKRVFT
+347 TVKLEEQAAQKKVFT

-387 RRGDKDFKST
+387 RRGEKNFRST
-397 TRDVNKLI
+397 TRDVSRLI

-429 EAQSLTGLFIRTGP
+429 EAQSLTGLFIRKGP

-534 TQHQGIVPDITYPD
+534 TQHQGIVPDISYPD

-562 ALTWDTIKPTSYRQ
+562 ALAWDTIKPAAYRE
-576 TNGVE
+576 TNNVQ
-581 PYLDRLRMNHE
+581 PYLERLRVNHE

-602 YLRSLSDWRRQ
+602 YLRSLSNWRRE

-621 LNQATRVNEK
+621 LNQTTRVIEK

-653 VTNLKELET
+653 VTSLKDLEA
-662 RRSQREAEK
+662 RRARRESEK
-671 ISGSDED
+671 NSDSD
-678 PDPLIIETGNILMDY
+678 DTPDPLIMETGHILRDY
-693 INLSGSNRHTAQASN
+693 INLSGVSSQTAQASN

>member
-115 KPAFAIYNTFHDRL
+115 KPAFAIYNTFHARL

-678 PDPLIIETGNILMDY
+678 PDPLVIETGNILMDY

>member
-1 MGNRNKLAAGRLA
+1 MGNRKKLAAGPLA
-14 VLAFVGSTVSFAQ
+14 VLALIVSSVVYAQ
-27 GQQVGLDGSHVRELE
+27 EGQVAFNESHAQDLE

-51 LTIVDQIRHNHFLKK
+51 LTIVDQIRHNHFIKK

-79 YVSTLDPGHAYLL
+79 YVNTLDPGHAYLL
-92 QSDLDALN
+92 QTDLDALN
-100 KYRYQLDDALKHADL
+100 KYRYRLDEALKHGDL
-115 KPAFAIYNTFHDRL
+115 KPAFAIYNTFQARL
-129 LRRLNALVARLEDGV
+129 LNRLDALIAGLEDGV

-157 DREGAPWSENE
+157 DREAAPWSESE
-168 TANDALW
+168 AANDALW
-175 DRRLKASIL
+175 ERRVKASIL
-184 SMRLSDRDLGDIQD
+184 SMKLNERDLGDIQD

-210 AQQTRSEDAFQLYIN
+210 ARQTRSEDAFQLYIN

-242 SENFNMTMS
+242 SENFNMSMS

-272 LVTAG
+272 LVPAG

-284 LRPADR
+284 LKPSDR

-307 WRLDDVVELIRGPKG
+307 WRLDDVVELIRGPKD

-327 GLVDN
+327 ELVDN

-347 TVKLEDQAAKKRVFT
+347 TVKLEEQAAQKKVFT

-387 RRGDKDFKST
+387 RRGEKNFRST
-397 TRDVNKLI
+397 TRDVSRLI

-429 EAQSLTGLFIRTGP
+429 EAQSLTGLFIRKGP

-456 VYRDE
+456 IYRDE

-534 TQHQGIVPDITYPD
+534 TQHQGIVPDIAYPD

-562 ALTWDTIKPTSYRQ
+562 ALTWDTIKPAVYRQ
-576 TNGVE
+576 TNNVQ
-581 PYLDRLRMNHE
+581 PYLERLRVNHE

-602 YLRSLSDWRRQ
+602 YLRSLSNWRRE

-621 LNQATRVNEK
+621 LNQTTRVIEK

-637 RLDLENALL
+637 RLDLENALI

-653 VTNLKELET
+653 VTSLKDLAA
-662 RRSQREAEK
+662 RQAQRASEK
-671 ISGSDED
+671 ISDSDDD
-678 PDPLIIETGNILMDY
+678 PDPLIMETGHILMDY
-693 INLSGSNRHTAQASN
+693 INLSGVSSQTAQASN

>member
-1 MGNRNKLAAGRLA
+1 MGNRKKLAAGPLA
-14 VLAFVGSTVSFAQ
+14 VLALIVSSVVYAQ
-27 GQQVGLDGSHVRELE
+27 EGQVAFNESHAQDLE

-51 LTIVDQIRHNHFLKK
+51 LTIVDQIRHNHFIKK

-79 YVSTLDPGHAYLL
+79 YVNTLDPGHAYLL
-92 QSDLDALN
+92 QTDLDALN
-100 KYRYQLDDALKHADL
+100 KYRYRLDEALKHGDL
-115 KPAFAIYNTFHDRL
+115 KPAFAIYNTFQVRL
-129 LRRLNALVARLEDGV
+129 LNRLDALIAGLEDGV

-157 DREGAPWSENE
+157 DREAAPWSESE
-168 TANDALW
+168 AANDALW
-175 DRRLKASIL
+175 ERRVKASIL
-184 SMRLSDRDLGDIQD
+184 SMKLNERDLGDIQD

-210 AQQTRSEDAFQLYIN
+210 ARQTRSEDAFQLYIN

-242 SENFNMTMS
+242 SENFNMSMS

-272 LVTAG
+272 LVPAG

-284 LRPADR
+284 LKPSDR

-307 WRLDDVVELIRGPKG
+307 WRLDDVVELIRGPKD

-327 GLVDN
+327 ELVDN

-347 TVKLEDQAAKKRVFT
+347 TVKLEEQAAQKKVFT

-387 RRGDKDFKST
+387 RRGEKNFRST
-397 TRDVNKLI
+397 TRDVSRLI

-429 EAQSLTGLFIRTGP
+429 EAQSLTGLFIRKGP

-456 VYRDE
+456 IYRDE

-534 TQHQGIVPDITYPD
+534 TQHQGIVPDIAYPD

-562 ALTWDTIKPTSYRQ
+562 ALTWDTIKPAVYRQ
-576 TNGVE
+576 TNNVQ
-581 PYLDRLRMNHE
+581 PYLERLRVNHE

-602 YLRSLSDWRRQ
+602 YLRSLSNWRRE

-621 LNQATRVNEK
+621 LNQTTRVIEK

-637 RLDLENALL
+637 RLDLENALI

-653 VTNLKELET
+653 VTSLKDLAA
-662 RRSQREAEK
+662 RQAQRASEK
-671 ISGSDED
+671 ISDSDDD
-678 PDPLIIETGNILMDY
+678 PDPLIMETGHILMDY
-693 INLSGSNRHTAQASN
+693 INLSGVSSQTAQASN